1 MLSSHRLTPSL
12 SADLIYQFPR
22 RPQHLFLIKKTG
34 SSHVDSKAS
43 ELARYLQSQHRLTVY
58 IETDVHSTQA
68 SLFPDCLAYDARQH
82 RHIIEVV
89 VTLGGDGT
97 ALHFNSLF
105 NDSHTIPVLLSFSM
119 GTLGFLTPFD
129 FKDYQLI
136 LSQLLKAIK
145 RHKPQHRNDEQQQPK
160 LSDGPAPDSEAEAE
174 ASSSEDEHEADRQGA
189 DGQAN
194 GADAAEDE
202 EFVISLCPR
211 MRLLAQVW
219 KKPKARHVQL
229 TEEQRLSKEEERRR
243 RRRLSHGI
251 SDEDDETSSEDD
263 DGEAEQREE
272 NEEEEAT
279 RQSVQGQEA
288 RESNERDM
296 QRVASIEA
304 RQCKI
309 DRQRAAEQRIVQR
322 AESSTSSSSF
332 SSPSPPTQQSDSEPS
347 TRSRSHSEVYL
358 AATFH
363 PLNEV
368 LLSGHTTRSLTSI
381 DISLI
386 QEDGKHCLVSTVL
399 ADALIISTA
408 TGSTA
413 YSMSAGG
420 PMVSPNTHCL
430 IITPVCPHT
439 LSFRP
444 LVLPDSTHLLL
455 AISEDSRARVGQII
469 CDGVGGRRVRKGEW
483 VTVRQDS
490 VPVWSVN
497 YVSRQRNQG
506 EVRRERKEQERRG
519 DEGVEDA
526 GEQRVDSS
534 VLWLRSLSK
543 KLGWN
548 TREGTNRRMTQ
559 EMKDNAVDQPS
570 GSSSGSKQQQR

>member
-22 RPQHLFLIKKTG
+22 RPQHFFLIKKTG
-34 SSHVDSKAS
+34 SSHVDSSAS
-43 ELARYLQSQHRLTVY
+43 ELARYLHSDLHLTVY
-58 IETDVHSTQA
+58 IEADVHSSQP
-68 SLFPDCLAYDARQH
+68 SLFPHCLPYDPPQH
-82 RHIIEVV
+82 RHTIEVV

-129 FKDYQLI
+129 FKDYRLI
-136 LSQLLKAIK
+136 LTQLLKAH
-145 RHKPQHRNDEQQQPK
+145 RRTQRNDRAD
-160 LSDGPAPDSEAEAE
+160 LTDGPATDNEAGGDHSNAP
-174 ASSSEDEHEADRQGA
+174 
-189 DGQAN
+189 DGQLN
-194 GADAAEDE
+194 GGAAQDDGSYI
-202 EFVISLCPR
+202 ISLCPR

-229 TEEQRLSKEEERRR
+229 TAEERLEREEERRR
-243 RRRLSHGI
+243 RRRQSHGI
-251 SDEDDETSSEDD
+251 SDEEGETSSEDEE
-263 DGEAEQREE
+263 GSSQREVVDRG
-272 NEEEEAT
+272 AAS
-279 RQSVQGQEA
+279 QSTQGKEA
-288 RESNERDM
+288 RERDERDM
-296 QRVASIEA
+296 QRVANIEA

-309 DRQRAAEQRIVQR
+309 DRQRAAEQQIVQR
-322 AESSTSSSSF
+322 ADASASASASASSSTSS
-332 SSPSPPTQQSDSEPS
+332 PPTPAHSSESS
-347 TRSRSHSEVYL
+347 TPTSAREHSQVYL

-368 LLSGHTTRSLTSI
+368 LLSGHTTRTLTSI

-386 QEDGKHCLVSTVL
+386 QEDGKHEKVSTVL

-420 PMVSPNTHCL
+420 PMVSPNTHCI

-444 LVLPDSTHLLL
+444 LILPDSTHLLL

-469 CDGVGGRRVRKGEW
+469 CDGVGGRRLRKGEW

-497 YVSRQRNQG
+497 YVSRKRDG
-506 EVRRERKEQERRG
+506 KEVRRERREEESRG
-519 DEGVEDA
+519 DDGVEDA
-526 GEQRVDSS
+526 NEQRVDSS
-534 VLWLRSLSK
+534 VLWLNSLSK
-543 KLGWN
+543 KLNWN
-548 TREGTNRRMTQ
+548 TREGTNGQMTE
-559 EMKDNAVDQPS
+559 EMKENAVDQS
-570 GSSSGSKQQQR
+570 ISKRSR